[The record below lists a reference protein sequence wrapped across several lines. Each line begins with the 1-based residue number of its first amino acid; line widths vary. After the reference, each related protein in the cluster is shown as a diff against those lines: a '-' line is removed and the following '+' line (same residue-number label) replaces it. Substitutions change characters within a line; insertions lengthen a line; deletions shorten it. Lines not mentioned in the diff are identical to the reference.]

1 MPQTFWLP
9 IYEGKAPAAASA
21 VFTFS
26 SAAYGRMAIRTVDMS
41 NDAYTSATVWVWKLP
56 AGGSFPAN
64 AVPIVPGWVLKAK
77 DARGVPT
84 TQWTG
89 FRVLTADGDK
99 LYVQSS
105 TGTVDIAISG
115 GFAK

>member
-9 IYEGKAPAAASA
+9 IYEGKAPAAAGA

-26 SAAYGRMAIRTVDMS
+26 AAAYGRMALRTVDMS
-41 NDAYTSATVWVWKLP
+41 NNTYLPATVWVWKLP
-56 AGGSFPAN
+56 SGGTFPTN
-64 AVPIVPGWVLKAK
+64 AIPIVPGWVLKAK

-84 TQWTG
+84 LQWTG
-89 FRVLTADGDK
+89 FRVLAVDGDA

-105 TGTVDIAISG
+105 SGQVDIAISG